1 MIKILVITG
10 EASGDFL
17 GASLLKSLRIN
28 FDSKTSSQ
36 LHFQGVGGPLMEQ
49 EGFVSLI
56 DQSRIS
62 KMGFID
68 ILFNIIDLFDAL
80 KTMSKYSMAWKPDLV
95 ITIDSPEFSFRLAKR
110 IKSISVETPI
120 IHYVMPTIW
129 AWRPNRLQKVRK
141 FVDHILALF
150 PFEQDLAKKNQITCD
165 FVGHPIVT
173 KKIPASQ
180 DIAILRKNLHIKNTA
195 PIMAVLPGSRI
206 SEIKNMLPIF
216 LETITRV
223 AAVYTDLTFVIPVM
237 RGLEEDVSTQVT
249 KFRKK
254 TGLTVLLLEEKNSV
268 SPSDFEKMK
277 FSLFR
282 TAAIALATSGT
293 VVLEL
298 ARMGVPM
305 VVGYRSYRI
314 NELLI
319 KLLVKSKRA
328 NLIDIIAN
336 TEAMPEFLFSHC
348 NPENLFQAIKSILND
363 PTLAAS
369 QLELTRKVVK
379 SLGFGDADPA
389 DRAADSILKFIHNL
403 DKA

>member
-17 GASLLKSLRIN
+17 GASLLKSLRIK

-62 KMGFID
+62 KMGFVD

-80 KTMSKYSMAWKPDLV
+80 NTMSKYSMAWKPDLV

-173 KKIPASQ
+173 KRIPASQ
-180 DIAILRKNLHIKNTA
+180 DIAMLRKNLHIKNTT

-206 SEIKNMLPIF
+206 SEIRNMLPIF

-237 RGLEEDVSTQVT
+237 RGLEGSVSTQVT

-254 TGLTVLLLEEKNSV
+254 TGLTVLLLEERNSA
-268 SPSDFEKMK
+268 SPIDFEKMK

-363 PTLAAS
+363 PSLAAS